1 MTHLRD
7 LNPKVITE
15 LTNRDFSCRLVKDDD
30 EDIIK
35 ALECIFSHY
44 KYDYL
49 HQALYDLDYFK
60 DILRSD
66 RYVAA
71 IAENRDGQVL
81 GFGALDAHPWFTGLM
96 EMSGLVV
103 NPIARGLGLGD
114 MLDDYRIEIG
124 ATRGIRG
131 LFATPVMPNPASQ
144 KLLTRHG
151 FIPSGMYFHAGG
163 PESLG
168 GSGDGFHPMDCG
180 FSVYIYNKEA
190 EHKFFVPDECK
201 TFVEDV
207 YDEIGLKY
215 TFEEGSGPN
224 EAAITATETEL
235 DLNPETVSKLLE
247 VKVEKI
253 GPDYREKIMGLEYF
267 APGSETQALMMLIEM
282 ADPLCPELYDYVRG
296 QGFIFTGLV
305 PGGENDLMVMQHL
318 RHPVYRDFLYIE
330 PDYERILNR
339 LYTINGADM

>member
-1 MTHLRD
+1 MATMEDWWLKLEKNGTSKDLYRD
-7 LNPKVITE
+7 WDERLPRAIGALLDHTKADLCVN
-15 LTNRDFSCRLVKDDD
+15 LGDF
-30 EDIIK
+30 I
-35 ALECIFSHY
+35 
-44 KYDYL
+44 
-49 HQALYDLDYFK
+49 
-60 DILRSD
+60 SD
-66 RYVAA
+66 GEMDSADRFRRYVAA

-81 GFGALDAHPWFTGLM
+81 GFGALDAHPWFKGLM
-96 EMSGLVV
+96 EMGGLVV

-190 EHKFFVPDECK
+190 EHKLYVPDECK

-207 YDEIGLKY
+207 YNEIGLRY
-215 TFEEGSGPN
+215 TFEEGSIPN
-224 EAAITATETEL
+224 EVAPAETEL

-253 GPDYREKIMGLEYF
+253 GPDYSEKIMGLEYF

-282 ADPLCPELYDYVRG
+282 TDPLCPELYDYLRG